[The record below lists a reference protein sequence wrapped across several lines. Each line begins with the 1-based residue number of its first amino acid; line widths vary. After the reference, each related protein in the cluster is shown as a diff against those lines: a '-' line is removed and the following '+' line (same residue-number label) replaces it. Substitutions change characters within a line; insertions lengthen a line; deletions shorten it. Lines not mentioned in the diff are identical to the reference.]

1 MSVLMKKYKE
11 NKITVHLAEEYLGEH
26 LISRSI
32 ARRILSNIEKFKI
45 VFLDFN
51 GVKTIGQAFA
61 DEIFRVFR
69 NKHKEI
75 TILPINMNQE
85 VKFMIKRVDKNIVME

>member
-1 MSVLMKKYKE
+1 MSILMKKHEE
-11 NKITVHLAEEYLGEH
+11 NKIIVHLVEEYLGEH

-51 GVKTIGQAFA
+51 GVKIIGQAFA

-69 NKHKEI
+69 NKQKEI
-75 TILPINMNQE
+75 TILPINMNE
-85 VKFMIKRVDKNIVME
+85 EGKFMIKRVDKNIVME

>member
-32 ARRILSNIEKFKI
+32 ARRILSNI
-45 VFLDFN
+45 
-51 GVKTIGQAFA
+51 
-61 DEIFRVFR
+61 
-69 NKHKEI
+69 
-75 TILPINMNQE
+75 
-85 VKFMIKRVDKNIVME
+85 KNLK

>member
-1 MSVLMKKYKE
+1 MKKHEE
-11 NKITVHLAEEYLGEH
+11 NKIIVHLVEEYLGEQ
-26 LISRSI
+26 LISHSI

-75 TILPINMNQE
+75 TILPINMNEE

>member
-1 MSVLMKKYKE
+1 MKKYKE

-26 LISRSI
+26 L
-32 ARRILSNIEKFKI
+32 
-45 VFLDFN
+45 
-51 GVKTIGQAFA
+51 IGQAFA

-75 TILPINMNQE
+75 TILPINMNEE

>member
-1 MSVLMKKYKE
+1 MSILMKKHEE
-11 NKITVHLAEEYLGEH
+11 NKITFHLAEEYLGEH

-32 ARRILSNIEKFKI
+32 ARRILSNIEKFKVI
-45 VFLDFN
+45 FLDFD

-75 TILPINMNQE
+75 TILPINVDEE
-85 VKFMIKRVDKNIVME
+85 VKFMIKRVDKNIVIK